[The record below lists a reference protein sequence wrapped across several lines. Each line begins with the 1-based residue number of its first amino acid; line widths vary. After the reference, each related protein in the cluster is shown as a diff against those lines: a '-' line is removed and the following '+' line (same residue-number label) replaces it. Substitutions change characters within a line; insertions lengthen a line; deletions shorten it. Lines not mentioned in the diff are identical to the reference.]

1 MLFDQAISK
10 TEKDKLQ
17 FDEGVVLVELLGDRQ
32 FFKIGLDHSISF

>member
-17 FDEGVVLVELLGDRQ
+17 FDEGVVLVVLLEDRQ
-32 FFKIGLDHSISF
+32 FLKKGFDHSINF